1 MARAQPRRAARAPR
15 DLSRTDPLTG
25 CLNRR
30 GFEERLAPEVGA
42 ADRTPA
48 PLGLLL
54 VDLDDFKAVNDT
66 RGHAAGDE
74 LLAWVAATLG
84 AGLRP
89 LDAVGRLGGDEFAVL
104 VPRTSRPELDELAE
118 RLRAA
123 LGGRVGASVG
133 VAAAPHDGA
142 MGEELLRRGDAR
154 LYARKHARFARGAPG
169 DLAALPAA
177 P

>member
-1 MARAQPRRAARAPR
+1 M
-15 DLSRTDPLTG
+15 
-25 CLNRR
+25 
-30 GFEERLAPEVGA
+30 
-42 ADRTPA
+42 
-48 PLGLLL
+48 
-54 VDLDDFKAVNDT
+54 
-66 RGHAAGDE
+66 
-74 LLAWVAATLG
+74 
-84 AGLRP
+84 
-89 LDAVGRLGGDEFAVL
+89 GRLGGDEFAVL

-154 LYARKHARFARGAPG
+154 LYTRKHARVARGAPG